1 MVAINLNLTNFNNV
15 AGFMN
20 IFNGLDNN
28 FEITSDGVLRQ
39 KNAPPCPFCGT
50 KMNHNGYNE
59 YTKKN
64 LGTIK
69 IGKYECPC
77 CQEPVEEDKSVWEKI
92 KTEFFNQLRKIYR
105 LLRNNH
111 VSYQAISDIMKF
123 IFPQSKGTVFRGF
136 IESMEDVEIP
146 ENGKAYIVHY
156 DEQFPKKGRCQKF
169 RLSLLDGKTKNPIAE
184 GLFDDKASETVK
196 QFLIS
201 NLDTTEPIYIV
212 TDFGT
217 SYPNIL
223 KEIFGDKLLHQYC
236 LFHLNKLIGKDFPR
250 KTTIAQDLLKYKLYN
265 IFYNHEKEIEL
276 LSKLEAKE
284 RSIIQDKKVYRG
296 WIKKAKNDFYI
307 FVHELE
313 LARRRKKENHE
324 MHSLEKSRINFDELL
339 KDIESFDEKIQT
351 RLIMIKDHWKN
362 LTMFHVLPGLP
373 ATNNPIENYYS
384 TSLKT
389 HRKKQLR
396 TDEGIL
402 NQMKLSAM
410 KRAKMFD
417 ESTQPLL
424 ELFLRFTPFIKIP
437 NVSY

>member
-1 MVAINLNLTNFNNV
+1 MVAIDLNLTNFNNV
-15 AGFMN
+15 ASFMN
-20 IFNGLDNN
+20 IFNGLDND

-50 KMNHNGYNE
+50 KMNQNGYNE

-69 IGKYECPC
+69 IGKYQCPC
-77 CQEPVEEDKSVWEKI
+77 CDENLEEDKSVWKKI
-92 KTEFFNQLRKIYR
+92 KSEFFNQLKKIYR
-105 LLRNNH
+105 LLRNNN
-111 VSYQAISDIMKF
+111 VSYQAISEIMKL

-136 IESMEDVEIP
+136 IESMEEVEIP

-169 RLSLLDGKTKNPIAE
+169 RLTLLDGKTKNPIAE
-184 GLFDDKASETVK
+184 GLFDDKDCETIK

-201 NLDTTEPIYIV
+201 NLDTNEPIYIV

-223 KEIFGDKLLHQYC
+223 NEIFGEKLLHQYC
-236 LFHLNKLIGKDFPR
+236 LFHLNKLMGKDFPR

-276 LSKLEAKE
+276 ISKLEAKE
-284 RSIIQDKKVYRG
+284 RSIIQDKKVYG
-296 WIKKAKNDFYI
+296 KWIKKAKNEVYR

-313 LARRRKKENHE
+313 LVRRRKKENHE
-324 MHSLEKSRINFDELL
+324 MHSLEKSKVNFDELF
-339 KDIESFDEKIQT
+339 KDIESFDGKIQT
-351 RLIMIKDHWKN
+351 RLIMIKSHWKN
-362 LTMFHVLPGLP
+362 LTMFHVLPDLP

-396 TDEGIL
+396 TDEGIN

-417 ESTQPLL
+417 ETTHTLL
-424 ELFLRFTPFIKIP
+424 ELFMCFATFIKIP
-437 NVSY
+437 NVS